1 MDKEYLIQ
9 EKPLKALLIFAF
21 PMIIGNLFQQFYT
34 MVDSVVVGRFVS
46 EHALAAVGA
55 SYSLT
60 NVFISIAIGGGV
72 GASVLTSRYFGSR
85 EYRKMKTSVTTAML
99 SFLMVSLILGGIG
112 LFFGQEIMK
121 LLNTPENILE
131 QATEYLNIY
140 FLGLPFLF
148 MYNILSAMFNAL
160 GRSKIPLY
168 LLIFSSVFNIVL
180 DVVFVR
186 EFHMGV
192 AGVAWATL
200 IAQGISAVVAFL
212 LFVREMKQ
220 YQGEKGDTRFDK
232 EEFSRM
238 SRIALPSILQQ
249 STVSIGMMLVQSVVN
264 SFGAEMLAG
273 FSAAMRIESIC
284 IVPMAAMGNVMSS
297 FTAIGMM
304 LVQSVVNSFGAE
316 MLAGFS
322 AAMRIESICIV
333 PMAAM
338 GNVMSSFTAQNL
350 GAGKQER
357 VVKGYHTG
365 YGIVFGFGI
374 ILCVILEFFYQPL
387 IGMFLGEEGTALAI
401 STGTDYLRFIGWFF
415 TFIGLKMITDG
426 LLRGA
431 GDMKMFTV
439 ANLVN
444 LSIRSTG
451 TDYLRFIGWFF
462 TFIGLKM
469 ITDGLLRGAGDMKMF
484 TVANL
489 VNLSIRVIM
498 AVTLAPVFGIAMVW
512 YAVPVG
518 WAANYVISFLEYR
531 TGKWRKKVK

>member
-1 MDKEYLIQ
+1 MDKEYLIR

-21 PMIIGNLFQQFYT
+21 PMIVGNLFQQFYT
-34 MVDSVVVGRFVS
+34 MVDSVVVGRFVG

-85 EYRKMKTSVTTAML
+85 DYKKMKTSVTTALL
-99 SFLMVSLILGGIG
+99 SFLVVSLVLGSVG
-112 LFFGQEIMK
+112 FCFGKEIMV
-121 LLNTPENILE
+121 LLNTPANILK

-140 FLGLPFLF
+140 FIGLPFLF
-148 MYNILSAMFNAL
+148 MYNVLSAMFNAL
-160 GRSKIPLY
+160 GRSKIPLF
-168 LLIFSSVFNIVL
+168 LLIFSSLFNIVL
-180 DVVFVR
+180 DVVLVR
-186 EFHMGV
+186 SFSMGV

-200 IAQGISAVVAFL
+200 VAQGISAVVAFFI
-212 LFVREMKQ
+212 FVREMRQ
-220 YQGEKGDTRFDK
+220 YQGEKGDIHFDK
-232 EEFSRM
+232 REFCEM

-284 IVPMAAMGNVMSS
+284 IVPMAAMGNV
-297 FTAIGMM
+297 I
-304 LVQSVVNSFGAE
+304 
-316 MLAGFS
+316 
-322 AAMRIESICIV
+322 
-333 PMAAM
+333 
-338 GNVMSSFTAQNL
+338 SSFTAQNL
-350 GAGKQER
+350 GAGKKDR

-365 YGIVFGFGI
+365 YGIVFGFGV
-374 ILCVILEFFYQPL
+374 ILCMILEFFYEPL
-387 IGMFLGEEGTALAI
+387 IQMFLGEEGTVLA
-401 STGTDYLRFIGWFF
+401 
-415 TFIGLKMITDG
+415 M
-426 LLRGA
+426 
-431 GDMKMFTV
+431 
-439 ANLVN
+439 
-444 LSIRSTG
+444 STG

-498 AVTLAPVFGIAMVW
+498 SVTLAPCFGIAMVW
-512 YAVPVG
+512 YAVPIG
-518 WAANYVISFLEYR
+518 WVANYIISFLEYR
-531 TGKWRKKVK
+531 TGKWKK

>member
-1 MDKEYLIQ
+1 MRNT

-99 SFLMVSLILGGIG
+99 SFLVVSLILGGTG
-112 LFFGQEIMK
+112 LFFGQEIME

-168 LLIFSSVFNIVL
+168 LLIFSSLFNIVL

-297 FTAIGMM
+297 FTA
-304 LVQSVVNSFGAE
+304 
-316 MLAGFS
+316 
-322 AAMRIESICIV
+322 
-333 PMAAM
+333 
-338 GNVMSSFTAQNL
+338 QNL

-365 YGIVFGFGI
+365 YGIVFGFGM

-387 IGMFLGEEGTALAI
+387 IGMFLGEEGTALA
-401 STGTDYLRFIGWFF
+401 
-415 TFIGLKMITDG
+415 M
-426 LLRGA
+426 
-431 GDMKMFTV
+431 
-439 ANLVN
+439 
-444 LSIRSTG
+444 STG

>member
-1 MDKEYLIQ
+1 
-9 EKPLKALLIFAF
+9 
-21 PMIIGNLFQQFYT
+21 

-99 SFLMVSLILGGIG
+99 SFLVVSLILGGTG
-112 LFFGQEIMK
+112 LFFGQEIME

-168 LLIFSSVFNIVL
+168 LLIFSSLFNIVL

-297 FTAIGMM
+297 FTA
-304 LVQSVVNSFGAE
+304 
-316 MLAGFS
+316 
-322 AAMRIESICIV
+322 
-333 PMAAM
+333 
-338 GNVMSSFTAQNL
+338 QNL

-365 YGIVFGFGI
+365 YGIVFGFGM

-387 IGMFLGEEGTALAI
+387 IGMFLGEEGTALA
-401 STGTDYLRFIGWFF
+401 
-415 TFIGLKMITDG
+415 M
-426 LLRGA
+426 
-431 GDMKMFTV
+431 
-439 ANLVN
+439 
-444 LSIRSTG
+444 STG